1 MTSPD
6 QPQQP
11 QQPPHQDV
19 PPRQDEGTM
28 MLNAVGARGGQQPGA
43 QPQAQAQPQPQQYQ
57 QPAAVPRQQ
66 HAPHAAAPPQSQL
79 PGSGYVSPIPVR
91 RAHLGH
97 ALASEWTKIKSV
109 RSTVWTLGVLIVLV
123 VGIGALTGIGISA
136 SGTNL
141 RGESPLGFGM
151 FGMLLGLMCVIT
163 LGVLC
168 VSSEYGTGM
177 IRTTLTACLSRAR
190 VLAAKAIVFFLLSFV
205 VTAVTTAVVALL
217 LTGMLGGQGGA
228 TPSGSEWFKATVGV
242 SLYVAV
248 IGLLALGVGALLRH
262 SAGAITIMI
271 GLVLLPLV
279 LALFMMS
286 ESLSDLREWL
296 FEYSIPSQLGVMY
309 SNAVAD
315 SGPSGW
321 EPLWIMTGLT
331 AVVLGGA
338 FVALHQRDV

>member
-11 QQPPHQDV
+11 QQQ
-19 PPRQDEGTM
+19 PRQDEGTM
-28 MLNAVGARGGQQPGA
+28 MLNLNRQPGA
-43 QPQAQAQPQPQQYQ
+43 QPQPQQPPVPAQPHP
-57 QPAAVPRQQ
+57 
-66 HAPHAAAPPQSQL
+66 APHAAAPPQAQL

-109 RSTVWTLGVLIVLV
+109 RSTVWTLGVMIVLV
-123 VGIGALTGIGISA
+123 VGIGALTGLGISA
-136 SGTNL
+136 SGTDL
-141 RGESPLGFGM
+141 SGASPLGFGM

-177 IRTTLTACLSRAR
+177 IRTTLTACPSRAR

-205 VTAVTTAVVALL
+205 VTAVTSAVVALIL
-217 LTGMLGGQGGA
+217 SGMLGGQGGA
-228 TPSGSEWFKATVGV
+228 EPSGTDWFKATVGV

-248 IGLLALGVGALLRH
+248 LGLLALAVGALLRH

-279 LALFMMS
+279 LAMFMMA

-296 FEYSIPSQLGVMY
+296 FEYSIPNQLGTMY
-309 SNAVAD
+309 SNTVTM

-321 EPLWIMTGLT
+321 EPLWIMAGVT

-338 FVALHQRDV
+338 FVALNQRDV